1 MKSTV
6 ETGRIG
12 EETAADYLVSKG
24 YRILEKNFRSRYG
37 EIDIICEYQDTLVFT
52 EIKNIPSLG
61 TEAVEYLIDRKK
73 RERIIGTSKLYL
85 HAKGL
90 DGKKNVRYDIVVLD
104 KGIIEHF
111 EGAFYEG
118 GVG

>member
-12 EETAADYLVSKG
+12 EDKAADYLVSKG
-24 YRILEKNFRSRYG
+24 YRILERNFSSRYG
-37 EIDIICEYQDTLVFT
+37 EIDIICEDQDTLVFA
-52 EIKNIPSLG
+52 EIKNLPSLG
-61 TEAVEYLIDRKK
+61 TGAVEYLIDRKK
-73 RERIIGTSKLYL
+73 RKRIVDTSKLYL
-85 HAKGL
+85 HSTGL
-90 DGKKNVRYDIVVLD
+90 DGKKNVRYDVVVLD
-104 KGIIEHF
+104 NGMIEHF